1 MENSNTMEQDVRR
14 GVDHLS
20 QSLTSLWQ
28 TNGTQNI
35 PIIPRVGHLI
45 GGRQQVPQNP
55 NQGDNLQPQLQNDQI
70 GELCQQ
76 LLKEREE
83 MKKLEAEFTEFDKI
97 IEEKRKLKDLRQT
110 LNVKR
115 SQMKVFV
122 EVSKILEKNNETKC
136 LNFSTCKGFNPRKY
150 SDGLCS
156 KCRSKSK
163 NEKNNEEFKQE
174 KERERDI
181 ARENT
186 RNWRRMAENE
196 QHNENMNVQ
205 STVNEFIT
213 GKRTCQQ
220 RSDPNKRTQQP
231 SPIDTA
237 SERSERS
244 EEQQNGDIIEEF
256 NSLSVRSASN
266 SAPKIQPRFPYVDD
280 LN

>member
-122 EVSKILEKNNETKC
+122 EVSKILEKKQRNKMSQ
-136 LNFSTCKGFNPRKY
+136 LFN
-150 SDGLCS
+150 
-156 KCRSKSK
+156 
-163 NEKNNEEFKQE
+163 
-174 KERERDI
+174 
-181 ARENT
+181 
-186 RNWRRMAENE
+186 M
-196 QHNENMNVQ
+196 
-205 STVNEFIT
+205 
-213 GKRTCQQ
+213 Q
-220 RSDPNKRTQQP
+220 R
-231 SPIDTA
+231 
-237 SERSERS
+237 
-244 EEQQNGDIIEEF
+244 
-256 NSLSVRSASN
+256 L
-266 SAPKIQPRFPYVDD
+266 
-280 LN
+280 

>member
-163 NEKNNEEFKQE
+163 NEKKQ
-174 KERERDI
+174 RGI
-181 ARENT
+181 QT
-186 RNWRRMAENE
+186 RKR
-196 QHNENMNVQ
+196 
-205 STVNEFIT
+205 
-213 GKRTCQQ
+213 KRTRHC
-220 RSDPNKRTQQP
+220 KREHQKL
-231 SPIDTA
+231 
-237 SERSERS
+237 EK
-244 EEQQNGDIIEEF
+244 NG
-256 NSLSVRSASN
+256 R
-266 SAPKIQPRFPYVDD
+266 K
-280 LN
+280 

>member
-1 MENSNTMEQDVRR
+1 M
-14 GVDHLS
+14 
-20 QSLTSLWQ
+20 
-28 TNGTQNI
+28 
-35 PIIPRVGHLI
+35 
-45 GGRQQVPQNP
+45 
-55 NQGDNLQPQLQNDQI
+55 
-70 GELCQQ
+70 
-76 LLKEREE
+76 
-83 MKKLEAEFTEFDKI
+83 
-97 IEEKRKLKDLRQT
+97 
-110 LNVKR
+110 
-115 SQMKVFV
+115 VFV
-122 EVSKILEKNNETKC
+122 VNVEVKAKMK
-136 LNFSTCKGFNPRKY
+136 
-150 SDGLCS
+150 
-156 KCRSKSK
+156 
-163 NEKNNEEFKQE
+163 KNNEEFKQE

-266 SAPKIQPRFPYVDD
+266 SAPKVQPRFPYVDD